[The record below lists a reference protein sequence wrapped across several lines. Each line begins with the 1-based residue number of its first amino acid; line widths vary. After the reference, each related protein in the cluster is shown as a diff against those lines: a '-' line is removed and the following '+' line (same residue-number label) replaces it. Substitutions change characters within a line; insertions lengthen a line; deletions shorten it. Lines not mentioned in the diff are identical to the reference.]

1 VSLTHLHGATK
12 LSQVHPIGKRAQL
25 LFTQA
30 RRRGILR
37 TSPLRSSPKFAA
49 TSNIQ
54 ATAKITHLG
63 DPLSPLGE

>member
-37 TSPLRSSPKFAA
+37 TSPLRSSTKFVIRKQRP
-49 TSNIQ
+49 SNR
-54 ATAKITHLG
+54 K
-63 DPLSPLGE
+63 DSSFE